1 MKLLAVHIT
10 HEHLQATLQQSLASF
25 MLQDLRRYA
34 MFDSSAT
41 RPYTV
46 SAMAC
51 WARAQQLGYISLD
64 KAGKVRFCTLLCPAW
79 PAVVSSSI
87 E

>member
-1 MKLLAVHIT
+1 
-10 HEHLQATLQQSLASF
+10 
-25 MLQDLRRYA
+25 

-64 KAGKVRFCTLLCPAW
+64 KAGKVRMCSLLCPVG
-79 PAVVSSSI
+79 PAVLSGSNVSEIHPLDQSGCRGVCEAHVEAQELGGS
-87 E
+87 